1 MFFNVL
7 YKKQSRCV
15 MYRKV
20 IALFCGSF
28 NPPLFSHLSLA
39 EQLLNSDKNIEKIVF
54 VPVSNKYNK
63 DGLISDEHRFNML
76 NLVCEKNARFE
87 VSDIEFNSSR
97 QPYTFETLQVMQKF
111 YPEYE
116 IRLIIGTDNLKELD
130 SWYEIEHLLNK
141 FKVFVLARDEDN
153 IEDIINSHNLLS
165 KYSSSFVKS
174 NISIRTNLSSSFV
187 RNEVKNHRS
196 VKYLLPDEVIE
207 YIKNNNLY
215 L

>member
-1 MFFNVL
+1 MN
-7 YKKQSRCV
+7 
-15 MYRKV
+15 RKI

-39 EQLLNSDKNIEKIVF
+39 EQLLNSDTNIEKIIF

-63 DGLISDEHRFNML
+63 DGLILDEHRFNML
-76 NLVCEKNARFE
+76 NLVCKNNPKFE

-97 QPYTFETLQVMQKF
+97 QPYTFETLQAMQKNN
-111 YPEYE
+111 PEHE
-116 IRLIIGTDNLKELD
+116 IRLIIGTDNLSKLD
-130 SWYEIEHLLNK
+130 SWYEIEQLLNS

-153 IEDIINSHNLLS
+153 TEDIINSYNLLS
-165 KYSSSFVKS
+165 KYSSSFIKS
-174 NISIRTNLSSSFV
+174 DISIRTNLSSSFV
-187 RNEVKNHRS
+187 RNEIKNHRS

-215 L
+215 I